1 MDWNAIITNQAY
13 QIALALSVIVVYATN
28 LLTGLAKSYLPKQ
41 IITIVALVIGGVLG
55 YTADLFINLTVP
67 GWMIGMFAVVAYNVY
82 WDIDPTGSLIEG
94 IKAKIGI
101 KAKPDVISGDRIGLD
116 TDHAER

>member
-13 QIALALSVIVVYATN
+13 QIAFALSVIVVYATN